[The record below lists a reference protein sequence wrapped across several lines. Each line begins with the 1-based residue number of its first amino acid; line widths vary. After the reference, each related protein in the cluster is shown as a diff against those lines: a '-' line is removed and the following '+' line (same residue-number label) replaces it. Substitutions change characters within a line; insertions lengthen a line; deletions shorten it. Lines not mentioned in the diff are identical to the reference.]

1 MTQQSQCNQCANFKP
16 IEPVTPPS
24 DQWLYDTEQRI
35 KNELARF
42 EGELWQA
49 AVIDY
54 RRKRYG
60 ENQQETVR
68 NYIAALRA
76 GSEGACHG

>member
-1 MTQQSQCNQCANFKP
+1 MIQQSQCGKCANFKP

-24 DQWLYDTEQRI
+24 DRWAADTAAMIQR
-35 KNELARF
+35 ELWALEAR
-42 EGELWQA
+42 LWQA

-60 ENQQETVR
+60 ENPQEPTH
-68 NYIAALRA
+68 NYLAAIRT
-76 GSEGACHG
+76 GSEGATHG